1 MYNTFNIKI
10 SMEVFMKKSTTV
22 FNSGA
27 VSASWRVKQGF
38 TLIEL
43 LVVIAIIAIL
53 AAILLPSL
61 QQARARGRAASCL
74 SNEKQ
79 LGSAMNMYIPDN
91 DGYVPPYHEGYEAEE
106 IPAPSSFA
114 KLAVY
119 MNLSLDAKQ
128 VEIAFCPDTPQLY
141 NRAVDHSLSDPLF
154 RPSYLW
160 NLYGGYLKPNS
171 STWCHSLKANRI
183 KHPGR
188 FVVFGEHD
196 GKHNVSGANAAKTVF
211 NWNSTP
217 GPNKDQGM
225 DVHIHLKRF
234 FNALH
239 GDGHAAQMEIP
250 LADFHDANSKTAEKY
265 LYVFYPQGD
274 PKIYE

>member
-1 MYNTFNIKI
+1 
-10 SMEVFMKKSTTV
+10 MKKSTTV

-61 QQARARGRAASCL
+61 QQARARGRSASCL
-74 SNEKQ
+74 SNQKQ
-79 LGSAMNMYIPDN
+79 FGSAMNMYIPDN
-91 DGYVPPYHEGYEAEE
+91 DGYLPPFHEGYEDGE

-114 KLAVY
+114 KLATY
-119 MNLSLDAKQ
+119 MNISLDT
-128 VEIAFCPDTPQLY
+128 VGPEIAYCPDAQYLRTRDVEY
-141 NRAVDHSLSDPLF
+141 SFALSSPSS
-154 RPSYLW
+154 RSSYLW

-183 KHPGR
+183 KHPSR
-188 FVVFGEHD
+188 FVLLAEHD
-196 GKHNVSGANAAKTVF
+196 GKHNQSGANAAKTVF
-211 NWNSTP
+211 NWSNAP
-217 GPNKDQGM
+217 GPNKDQGL
-225 DVHIHLKRF
+225 DVDIHLKRF